1 LNLPPGAKHPGFRA
15 RKIDPLRANVFKP
28 TEHRFYGMMNMVEL
42 RAFAY
47 IDQLQRQ
54 LVGYIGSTAR
64 GYYPVA
70 GQSALFL
77 EIAPG
82 IEINS
87 ITDIVLKKANVMPG
101 AMVVER
107 TYGML
112 EVHAD
117 SPADVKEAGEVILE
131 YLGIKENQRLKPKIL
146 AAETIERMDPYMGQI
161 VNRFRAASMMLED
174 ETLYILECVPAGYA
188 GYAANEAEKAA
199 NIKLIHVT
207 VYGASGRV
215 YLAGTTS
222 EVQAAKEAVEHCL
235 LALEGKDH

>member
-1 LNLPPGAKHPGFRA
+1 
-15 RKIDPLRANVFKP
+15 
-28 TEHRFYGMMNMVEL
+28 M
-42 RAFAY
+42 
-47 IDQLQRQ
+47 
-54 LVGYIGSTAR
+54 
-64 GYYPVA
+64 
-70 GQSALFL
+70 

-87 ITDIVLKKANVMPG
+87 ITDVVMKKANVRPG

-117 SPADVKEAGEVILE
+117 SPADVHEAGEVVLD
-131 YLGIKENQRLKPKIL
+131 YLGLKENDRLKPKIL
-146 AAETIERMDPYMGQI
+146 AAETIERIDPHMSQI
-161 VNRFRAASMMLED
+161 VNRFRDASMVLTD

-199 NIKLIHVT
+199 DVKLIHVT
-207 VYGASGRV
+207 VFGATGRV

-222 EVQAAKEAVEHCL
+222 DVQAAKKAAEESL
-235 LALEGKDH
+235 IALEGKEH

>member
-1 LNLPPGAKHPGFRA
+1 
-15 RKIDPLRANVFKP
+15 
-28 TEHRFYGMMNMVEL
+28 MNMVEL
-42 RAFAY
+42 RAYAF
-47 IDQLQRQ
+47 IDQLQKQ
-54 LVGYIGSTAR
+54 MVGYVGSTAR

-70 GQSALFL
+70 GQSALFI

-117 SPADVKEAGEVILE
+117 SPADVKEAGEVIQD
-131 YLGIKENQRLKPKIL
+131 YLGIKESERLKPKIL

-161 VNRFRAASMMLED
+161 VNRFRAASMMIED
-174 ETLYILECVPAGYA
+174 ETLYNLDCVPAAYA

-199 NIKLIHVT
+199 NIKLIHAT
-207 VYGASGRV
+207 VFGASGRV

-222 EVQAAKEAVEHCL
+222 EVQAAKEAAEGCL
-235 LALEGKDH
+235 LAMEGKDF

>member
-1 LNLPPGAKHPGFRA
+1 
-15 RKIDPLRANVFKP
+15 
-28 TEHRFYGMMNMVEL
+28 MVEL
-42 RAFAY
+42 RAYAF
-47 IDQLQRQ
+47 IDQLQKQ
-54 LVGYIGSTAR
+54 MVGYVGSTAR

-70 GQSALFL
+70 GQSALFI

-117 SPADVKEAGEVILE
+117 SPADVKEAGEVIQE
-131 YLGIKENQRLKPKIL
+131 YLGLKESERLKPKIL

-161 VNRFRAASMMLED
+161 VNRFRAASMMMED
-174 ETLYILECVPAGYA
+174 ETLYILECVPAAYA

-199 NIKLIHVT
+199 NIKLIHAT
-207 VYGASGRV
+207 VFGASGRV
-215 YLAGTTS
+215 YLAGSTS
-222 EVQAAKEAVEHCL
+222 EVQAAKEAAEGCL
-235 LALEGKDH
+235 LAMEGKDF

>member
-1 LNLPPGAKHPGFRA
+1 
-15 RKIDPLRANVFKP
+15 
-28 TEHRFYGMMNMVEL
+28 MVEL
-42 RAFAY
+42 RAFAF
-47 IDQLQRQ
+47 IDQLQKQ

-70 GQSALFL
+70 GQAAIFM
-77 EIAPG
+77 EVAPG

-87 ITDIVLKKANVMPG
+87 ITDAVLKKANVMPG

-117 SPADVKEAGEVILE
+117 SPADVLEAGDVVLD
-131 YLGIKENQRLKPKIL
+131 YLGMQARDRLKPKIV
-146 AAETIERMDPYMGQI
+146 AAETIERTDPYMSQI
-161 VNRFRAASMMLED
+161 VNRFRAASMMIVD
-174 ETLYILECVPAGYA
+174 DTLYILECLPAGYA

-199 NIKLIHVT
+199 DIKLIHVT
-207 VYGASGRV
+207 VFGATGRV
-215 YLAGTTS
+215 YLAGNTS
-222 EVQAAKEAVEHCL
+222 SVQAAKEAAEQSL

>member
-1 LNLPPGAKHPGFRA
+1 
-15 RKIDPLRANVFKP
+15 
-28 TEHRFYGMMNMVEL
+28 MVEL
-42 RAFAY
+42 RAFAF
-47 IDQLQRQ
+47 INELQKQ

-70 GQSALFL
+70 GQAALFM

-87 ITDIVLKKANVMPG
+87 ITDIVMKKANVRPG

-107 TYGML
+107 TFGML

-117 SPADVKEAGEVILE
+117 SPADVMEAGEVVLD
-131 YLGIKENQRLKPKIL
+131 YLGLKESDRLKPKIL
-146 AAETIERMDPYMGQI
+146 AAETIERIEPFMSQI
-161 VNRFRAASMMLED
+161 VNRFRDASMILMD

-199 NIKLIHVT
+199 DVKLIHIT
-207 VYGASGRV
+207 VFGASGRV
-215 YLAGTTS
+215 YLAGNTS
-222 EVQAAKEAVEHCL
+222 DIQVARKAAETSL
-235 LALEGKDH
+235 TALDGRDH

>member
-1 LNLPPGAKHPGFRA
+1 
-15 RKIDPLRANVFKP
+15 
-28 TEHRFYGMMNMVEL
+28 MNMVEL
-42 RAFAY
+42 RAYAF
-47 IDQLQRQ
+47 IDQLH
-54 LVGYIGSTAR
+54 
-64 GYYPVA
+64 
-70 GQSALFL
+70 
-77 EIAPG
+77 G

-117 SPADVKEAGEVILE
+117 SPADVKEAGEVIQD
-131 YLGIKENQRLKPKIL
+131 YLGVKESERLKPKIL

-161 VNRFRAASMMLED
+161 VNRFRAASMMIED
-174 ETLYILECVPAGYA
+174 ETLYILECVPAAYA

-199 NIKLIHVT
+199 NIKLIHAT
-207 VYGASGRV
+207 VFGASGRV

-222 EVQAAKEAVEHCL
+222 EVQAAKEAAEGCL
-235 LALEGKDH
+235 LAMEGKDF